1 MPKKQ
6 NPKAEAKKAKKST
19 KGKIPK
25 HGRSESDVLKEI
37 GLHSYA
43 GDVQLG
49 NTGPTVVQGVM
60 YGGMPNEP
68 RRARGGLR
76 QFPGK
81 YT

>member
-6 NPKAEAKKAKKST
+6 NKKAPAKKA
-19 KGKIPK
+19 KIPK

-43 GDVQLG
+43 GDVPLG
-49 NTGPTVVQGVM
+49 NNSPTVVQGVM
-60 YGGMPNEP
+60 YGNAY
-68 RRARGGLR
+68 RSVARGPLVPFR
-76 QFPGK
+76 GK